1 MKVWK
6 CNHGSYRQITGD
18 EVMGLAGCRLWFA
31 FSWEKIEKKRDDTV
45 ILRGR
50 VTEDYSDEWEEEEDD

>member
-6 CNHGSYRQITGD
+6 CNGSYTQITEDG
-18 EVMGLAGCRLWFA
+18 VMGLVGCRLWFC
-31 FSWEKIEKKRDDTV
+31 FSVDEIEKRGDDTV

-50 VTEDYSDEWEEEEDD
+50 VTEDYSDDLQEAMRDE